1 MERMALKRRAFLET
15 VGAGLLGTGLAH
27 AQAPQPRQGSAFLG
41 ENTRRQAPPIPV
53 KKIKTVA
60 LFKSPEMY
68 PNGIAVAPEGLW
80 IAEQKSDN
88 AVLTDWEGKLLKTI
102 KTPSKNSSGIAF
114 GGGRVWMAANRA
126 PNGIYEIDLNG
137 NVISHR
143 QIPLGPEEDGGGC
156 HGIEY
161 VDGKLYIAALRLRGI
176 LRVDVKT
183 WQPEFFINYNV
194 PRAHGM
200 AYDKRDNSVWLVTGL
215 ADGSA
220 GLIQYDAATGRT
232 MSTAAFDK
240 TMSDPHG
247 LAWYNG
253 ALYSSDAGIHPGWE
267 DDVSPTHGYIF
278 RIDFV

>member
-1 MERMALKRRAFLET
+1 MAIKRRAFLET
-15 VGAGLLGTGLAH
+15 LGAGLVGTQLAH
-27 AQAPQPRQGSAFLG
+27 AQSAQQKQGSTFLG
-41 ENTRRQAPPIPV
+41 EGNRNAPPPIPV
-53 KKIKTVA
+53 KKIKTTA

-68 PNGIAVAPEGLW
+68 PNGIAVGPDGVW

-88 AVLTDWEGKLLKTI
+88 AVLTDWEGKLLKTV

-114 GGGRVWMAANRA
+114 GGGHIWMAANRD
-126 PNGIYEIDLNG
+126 PQGIFELDTNGKL
-137 NVISHR
+137 ISHR
-143 QIPLGPEEDGGGC
+143 QIPLGPKENGGGC
-156 HGIEY
+156 HGVEY

-176 LRVDVKT
+176 LRVDAKT

-200 AYDKRDNSVWLVTGL
+200 AYDKRDNSIWLVTGL

-220 GLIQYDAATGRT
+220 GLIQYDAASGRT
-232 MSTAAFDK
+232 LSTAAFEK
-240 TMSDPHG
+240 GMSDPHG

-253 ALYSSDAGIHPGWE
+253 ALYSSDAGIHPGWP

>member
-1 MERMALKRRAFLET
+1 MAIKRRAFLET
-15 VGAGLLGTGLAH
+15 VGAGLIGTGLAH
-27 AQAPQPRQGSAFLG
+27 AQAPQPRQGSTFLG
-41 ENTRRQAPPIPV
+41 EGNRNAPPPIPV

-80 IAEQKSDN
+80 IGEQKSDN

-102 KTPSKNSSGIAF
+102 KTPSKNTSGIAW
-114 GGGRVWMAANRA
+114 GGGHVWMAANAA
-126 PNGIYEIDLNG
+126 PQGIFELDLNG
-137 NVISHR
+137 KVISHR
-143 QIPLGPEEDGGGC
+143 QIPLGPKDNGGGC
-156 HGIEY
+156 HGIED
-161 VDGKLYIAALRLRGI
+161 VDGKLYIAALRMRGI
-176 LRVDVKT
+176 LRVDAKT

-200 AYDKRDNSVWLVTGL
+200 AYNRQDNSIWLVTGA
-215 ADGSA
+215 ADGAA

-232 MSTAAFDK
+232 LSTAQFDK
-240 TMSDPHG
+240 GASDPHG

-253 ALYSSDAGIHPGWE
+253 ALYSSDAGIHPGWP

>member
-1 MERMALKRRAFLET
+1 
-15 VGAGLLGTGLAH
+15 
-27 AQAPQPRQGSAFLG
+27 
-41 ENTRRQAPPIPV
+41 
-53 KKIKTVA
+53 
-60 LFKSPEMY
+60 
-68 PNGIAVAPEGLW
+68 PNGIAVAPEGVW

-126 PNGIYEIDLNG
+126 PNGIFEIDMNG
-137 NVISHR
+137 NVVSHR
-143 QIPLGPEEDGGGC
+143 QIPLGPKEDGGGC

-161 VDGKLYIAALRLRGI
+161 VDGKLYIAALRMRGI
-176 LRVDVKT
+176 LRVDAKT
-183 WQPEFFINYNV
+183 WQPEMFINYNV

-200 AYDKRDNSVWLVTGL
+200 AYDRRDNSIWLVTGL
-215 ADGSA
+215 QDGTA

-232 MSTAAFDK
+232 LSTAQFAK
-240 TMSDPHG
+240 TDSDPHG

-253 ALYSSDAGIHPGWE
+253 VLYSSDAGIHPGWQ

>member
-1 MERMALKRRAFLET
+1 MAIKRRAFLET
-15 VGAGLLGTGLAH
+15 LGVGLMGTGLAH
-27 AQAPQPRQGSAFLG
+27 AQAPQPRRGSAFLG
-41 ENTRRQAPPIPV
+41 EGNRTPPPPIPV
-53 KKIKTVA
+53 KKIKTVP

-137 NVISHR
+137 KVVSHR
-143 QIPLGPEEDGGGC
+143 QIPLGPKEDGGGC
-156 HGIEY
+156 HGVEY

-200 AYDKRDNSVWLVTGL
+200 AYNKADNSIWLVTGL

-232 MSTAAFDK
+232 LSTAQFAK
-240 TMSDPHG
+240 TDADPHG

>member
-1 MERMALKRRAFLET
+1 MAIKRRAFLET
-15 VGAGLLGTGLAH
+15 LGVGLMGTGLAH
-27 AQAPQPRQGSAFLG
+27 AQEPQQRRGSAFLG
-41 ENTRRQAPPIPV
+41 EGNRTQAPAIPV
-53 KKIKTVA
+53 KKIKTVP

-68 PNGIAVAPEGLW
+68 PNGIAVAPEGMW

-126 PNGIYEIDLNG
+126 PNGIFEIDLNG

-143 QIPLGPEEDGGGC
+143 QIPLGPKNDGGGC
-156 HGIEY
+156 HGVEY

-176 LRVDVKT
+176 LRVDAKT
-183 WQPEFFINYNV
+183 WEPEFFINYNV

-200 AYDKRDNSVWLVTGL
+200 AYDKRDNSIWLVTGL
-215 ADGSA
+215 ADGTA

-232 MSTAAFDK
+232 LSTAAFDK

-253 ALYSSDAGIHPGWE
+253 VLYSSDAGIHPGWE

>member
-1 MERMALKRRAFLET
+1 MKRRAFLET
-15 VGAGLLGTGLAH
+15 VGVGLMGTGLAS
-27 AQAPQPRQGSAFLG
+27 AQSAPARQGSAFLG
-41 ENTRRQAPPIPV
+41 EGTRKPQTPIPV

-102 KTPSKNSSGIAF
+102 KTPSKNSSGIAY

-126 PNGIYEIDLNG
+126 PNGIFEIDMNG
-137 NVISHR
+137 TVVSHR
-143 QIPLGPEEDGGGC
+143 QIPLGPKEDGGGC

-161 VDGKLYIAALRLRGI
+161 VDGKLYIAALRMRGI

-183 WQPEFFINYNV
+183 WQPEMFINYNV

-200 AYDKRDNSVWLVTGL
+200 AYDRRDNSIWLVTGL
-215 ADGSA
+215 QDGSA

-232 MSTAAFDK
+232 LSTAQFAK
-240 TMSDPHG
+240 TDSDPHG

-253 ALYSSDAGIHPGWE
+253 VLYSSDAGIHPGWE

>member
-1 MERMALKRRAFLET
+1 MAMRRRAFLET

-41 ENTRRQAPPIPV
+41 ESNRNAPPPIPV

-80 IAEQKSDN
+80 IGEQKSDN
-88 AVLTDWEGKLLKTI
+88 AVLTDWEGKHLKTV
-102 KTPSKNSSGIAF
+102 KTPSKNTSGIAW
-114 GGGRVWMAANRA
+114 GGGHVWMAANAA
-126 PNGIYEIDLNG
+126 PQGIFEMDLNG
-137 NVISHR
+137 KVISHR
-143 QIPLGPEEDGGGC
+143 QIPLGPKDNGGGC

-176 LRVDVKT
+176 LRVDAKT

-200 AYDKRDNSVWLVTGL
+200 AYDRRDNSLWLVTGL

-232 MSTAAFDK
+232 LSTATFDK
-240 TMSDPHG
+240 GYSDPHG

-253 ALYSSDAGIHPGWE
+253 ALYSSDAGIHPGWT

>member
-1 MERMALKRRAFLET
+1 MKRRAFLET
-15 VGAGLLGTGLAH
+15 VGVGLMGTGLAS
-27 AQAPQPRQGSAFLG
+27 AQSAPARQGSAFLG
-41 ENTRRQAPPIPV
+41 EGTRKPQTSIPV

-68 PNGIAVAPEGLW
+68 PNGIAVSPEGLW

-102 KTPSKNSSGIAF
+102 KTPSKNSSGIAY

-126 PNGIYEIDLNG
+126 PNGIFEIDMNG
-137 NVISHR
+137 TVVSHR
-143 QIPLGPEEDGGGC
+143 QIPLGPKEDGGGC

-161 VDGKLYIAALRLRGI
+161 VDGKLYIAALRMRGI

-183 WQPEFFINYNV
+183 WQPEMFISYNV

-200 AYDKRDNSVWLVTGL
+200 AYDRRDNSIWLVTGL
-215 ADGSA
+215 QDGSA

-232 MSTAAFDK
+232 LSTAQFAK
-240 TMSDPHG
+240 TDSDPHG

-253 ALYSSDAGIHPGWE
+253 VLYSSDAGIHPGWE

>member
-1 MERMALKRRAFLET
+1 MKRRAFLET
-15 VGAGLLGTGLAH
+15 LGVGLMGTGLAQ
-27 AQAPQPRQGSAFLG
+27 AQSAPARQGSAFLG
-41 ENTRRQAPPIPV
+41 ERTRKPQAAIPV

-102 KTPSKNSSGIAF
+102 PTPSKNSSGIAF
-114 GGGRVWMAANRA
+114 GGGRIWMAANRA

-137 NVISHR
+137 KVVSHR
-143 QIPLGPEEDGGGC
+143 QIPLGPKDDGGGC
-156 HGIEY
+156 HGVEY

-200 AYDKRDNSVWLVTGL
+200 AYDRRDNSVWLVTGL
-215 ADGSA
+215 QDGSA
-220 GLIQYDAATGRT
+220 GLIQYDAASGRT
-232 MSTAAFDK
+232 LSTAQFAK
-240 TMSDPHG
+240 TDCDPHG

-253 ALYSSDAGIHPGWE
+253 ALYSSDAGIHPGWP

>member
-1 MERMALKRRAFLET
+1 MKRRAFLET
-15 VGAGLLGTGLAH
+15 LGVGLMGTGLAR
-27 AQAPQPRQGSAFLG
+27 AQSAPARQGSSFLG
-41 ENTRRQAPPIPV
+41 EGTRKPQEPVPV

-68 PNGIAVAPEGLW
+68 PNGIAVAPEGVW

-126 PNGIYEIDLNG
+126 PNGIFEIDMNG
-137 NVISHR
+137 NVVSHR
-143 QIPLGPEEDGGGC
+143 QIPLGPKEDGGGC

-161 VDGKLYIAALRLRGI
+161 VDGKLYIAALRMRGI
-176 LRVDVKT
+176 LRVDAKT
-183 WQPEFFINYNV
+183 WQPEMFINYNV

-200 AYDKRDNSVWLVTGL
+200 AYDRRDNSIWLVTGL
-215 ADGSA
+215 QDGTA

-232 MSTAAFDK
+232 LSTAQFAK
-240 TMSDPHG
+240 TDSDPHG

-253 ALYSSDAGIHPGWE
+253 VLYSSDAGIHPGWPNG
-267 DDVSPTHGYIF
+267 DSPHAGWVFKIEPA
-278 RIDFV
+278 